1 MISFARAL
9 RKTTRRAA
17 NLWRSVGA
25 GSMFAP
31 MMYRAEADRTLAI
44 SQPAH
49 AWISGQLMRR
59 LDVPLSEPL
68 LLAGEQHDIGWLD
81 WERAP
86 SFDAA
91 TRRPPS
97 FREVGAVVHA
107 PMWTAGVERALSAW
121 GPHVALLISRHGGRI
136 YRRFGLP
143 VAGSGRRRSDP
154 GLSRRTGAARGGMGG
169 GGRPRRRRAGAPIR
183 ADRIRRC
190 AVAGGMRRLAA
201 AGRFGFPATRRASAS
216 PRRRRGISGWIPGRF
231 ATRRSRSKGR
241 GGRLPS
247 DGFADEA
254 AMRAWLTS
262 ASREAFSARLA
273 PA

>member
-1 MISFARAL
+1 ML
-9 RKTTRRAA
+9 
-17 NLWRSVGA
+17 
-25 GSMFAP
+25 
-31 MMYRAEADRTLAI
+31 YRAEAGRTLAI

-86 SFDAA
+86 SFDAGA
-91 TRRPPS
+91 RRPPT

-107 PMWTAGVERALSAW
+107 PMWTAGVEQALSAW

-143 VAGSGRRRSDP
+143 HATAADAEAIQGYLAAQAPRE
-154 GLSRRTGAARGGMGG
+154 TGWA
-169 GGRPRRRRAGAPIR
+169 
-183 ADRIRRC
+183 
-190 AVAGGMRRLAA
+190 AA
-201 AGRFGFPATRRASAS
+201 AGLDDTELDRQSALIAFVDALSLAVCGALRLPADLDFGNAASLRVAEVAPS
-216 PRRRRGISGWIPGRF
+216 DFRLDPWPFRDAAFEIEGQGR
-231 ATRRSRSKGR
+231 
-241 GGRLPS
+241 RLPS
-247 DGFADEA
+247 DGGFADEA
-254 AMRAWLTS
+254 AMRAWLKS
-262 ASREAFSARLA
+262 APWEAFSARLA